1 MDQIQDGHSPLLS
14 GLFIASNPKFNFRKH
29 DCYMEWICMVDSWY
43 LAYHL
48 DPFLLTTPPPP
59 PPYGME
65 MVIRHSDS
73 IDLSVMAEDG
83 KAIPKRVYFEFCIL
97 Q

>member
-1 MDQIQDGHSPLLS
+1 
-14 GLFIASNPKFNFRKH
+14 
-29 DCYMEWICMVDSWY
+29 MVDSWY

-48 DPFLLTTPPPP
+48 DLKPQFPISVDNPPPP
-59 PPYGME
+59 PHGME
-65 MVIRHSDS
+65 MLIRHSDS
-73 IDLSVMAEDG
+73 IDLSVWVEDG